1 MNRRYILVT
10 AAKNEGEN
18 LPKLIQAVA
27 EQTIKPVLWVIADDG
42 STDNTPEIIKEA
54 MEKHKWI
61 QYIRLNS
68 KSNVRDIGIHLSWV
82 MMQVTKF
89 ATEYCKENGL
99 DYEYIGNIDG
109 DMIIERAFFEKLMKE
124 FERDSELGIAGSG
137 TQNVKGNKII
147 QQKREEDEPSGGDM
161 LIRRECFE
169 DCGGIQLSCCWDSVL
184 KAKARLRGWK
194 TRRFEY
200 VKAIETRIPGSE
212 NYWERGMHGGES
224 AYHLNMHPLHVTIK
238 SMKLLFFEKPHY
250 RGLAY
255 MLGYIISF
263 IKRKE
268 KIADEEIQKY
278 FWNKWK
284 KYL

>member
-1 MNRRYILVT
+1 MNGRYILVT

-54 MEKHKWI
+54 MRKYKWI
-61 QYIRLNS
+61 QSIRLNS
-68 KSNVRDIGIHLSWV
+68 KNKDIGIHLSWV
-82 MMQVTKF
+82 MMKVTKF
-89 ATEYCKENGL
+89 ATEYCKARRI
-99 DYEYIGNIDG
+99 DYEYIGNVDG
-109 DMIIERAFFEKLMKE
+109 DIIIERAFFEKLIKE
-124 FERDSELGIAGSG
+124 FEKDPKLGIAGSG
-137 TQNVKGNKII
+137 TQYVKGDKII
-147 QQKREEDEPSGGDM
+147 QPKGNEEEPSGGDM